1 MATDTTEHR
10 DSTSMAA
17 LVGDIIRDAQE
28 LTRQQIELFKVEIR
42 DNAEKAKSIG
52 MLFGAGLAVAVVAA
66 ILLAFSLAGGLA
78 YAFYPNLPDWAAQGI
93 VGLVLAA
100 VAGILFGVCKSKV
113 DAFHVV
119 PEKAVEAMK
128 ENLEWKT
135 KPN

>member
-10 DSTSMAA
+10 DNASLTA

-28 LTRQQIELFKVEIR
+28 LTRQQVDLFKVEIR
-42 DNAEKAKSIG
+42 ENAEKAKSIG
-52 MLFGAGLAVAVVAA
+52 MLFGAGLAVAIVAA
-66 ILLAFSLAGGLA
+66 ILLAFAAAGGLK
-78 YAFYPNLPDWAAQGI
+78 YAFPDLPEWAAQGI

-100 VAGILFGVCKSKV
+100 GAGILFGVCKSKA
-113 DAFHVV
+113 DSFHVV